1 MKIKENIINKDA
13 LIARIKKDIAED
25 KRLVG
30 KIVSQ
35 VKSAK
40 KNPQTRLNI
49 EEKQLRVHLHEEIKK
64 WEERKVQKI
73 INKFLEE
80 IKVSLRKKEDI
91 ILWGHFSL
99 KVHRSLPRKARNPQT
114 GKEMMVKA
122 KNRIS
127 FRASPKL
134 KREIN

>member
-13 LIARIKKDIAED
+13 LIARIKRDIAED

-49 EEKQLRVHLHEEIKK
+49 EEKQLRAHLHEEIKK
-64 WEERKVQKI
+64 
-73 INKFLEE
+73 
-80 IKVSLRKKEDI
+80 
-91 ILWGHFSL
+91 
-99 KVHRSLPRKARNPQT
+99 
-114 GKEMMVKA
+114 
-122 KNRIS
+122 
-127 FRASPKL
+127 
-134 KREIN
+134 

>member
-64 WEERKVQKI
+64 
-73 INKFLEE
+73 
-80 IKVSLRKKEDI
+80 
-91 ILWGHFSL
+91 
-99 KVHRSLPRKARNPQT
+99 
-114 GKEMMVKA
+114 
-122 KNRIS
+122 
-127 FRASPKL
+127 
-134 KREIN
+134 